1 MARKKTTAL
10 RPLIVG
16 YARVSTSEQAT
27 DGVSLADQERRIRAL
42 AVAKGVEIDEMI
54 VDAGFSAKTLKRPG
68 MTRLLAGV
76 KAGEFGTVI
85 CVKLDR
91 LTRSVRDLATILDL
105 FDDKHADRN
114 LLSLSESIDTSTAAG
129 RLMLNVVVSIAQ
141 WEREKT
147 AELTR
152 DGLQHSRQK
161 REAYGHAAFGWNR
174 VGDCL
179 EAIPEE
185 QDALATLRMMRANGA
200 PLRVC
205 AEWLEAH
212 GFTPRQG
219 GKRWHCESIKK
230 MLGSRI
236 ATETEVAA

>member
-16 YARVSTSEQAT
+16 YARVSTAEQVS
-27 DGVSLADQERRIRAL
+27 DGISLADQERRIRAL
-42 AVAKGVEIDEMI
+42 AVAKGVELDEMI
-54 VDAGFSAKTLKRPG
+54 IDAGFSAKTLQRPG

-76 KAGEFGTVI
+76 QSGEFGTVI
-85 CVKLDR
+85 CTKLDR
-91 LTRSVRDLATILDL
+91 LTRSVHDLGTILDL
-105 FDDKHADRN
+105 FDDKHQGRN
-114 LLSLSESIDTSTAAG
+114 LLSVSESIDTSTASG
-129 RLMLNVVVSIAQ
+129 RLMLNVVASISQ
-141 WEREKT
+141 WEREVIG
-147 AELTR
+147 ERTR
-152 DGLQHSRQK
+152 DGLQHLRQK

-179 EAIPEE
+179 EAIPAE
-185 QDALATLRMMRANGA
+185 QDALATLRTMRAAGA

-236 ATETEVAA
+236 ATEVAA